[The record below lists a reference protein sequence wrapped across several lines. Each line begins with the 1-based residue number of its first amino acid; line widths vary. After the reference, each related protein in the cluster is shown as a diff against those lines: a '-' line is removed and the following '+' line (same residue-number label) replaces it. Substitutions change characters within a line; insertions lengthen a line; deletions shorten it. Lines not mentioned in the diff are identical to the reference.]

1 MLSLEAT
8 NTKFI
13 GFGLTQSGLNPQSTT
28 LEVSITAPEVS
39 MLTLTPRMWFT
50 KKINQF
56 DILFP
61 FFTLEALSFYI
72 TH

>member
-13 GFGLTQSGLNPQSTT
+13 GFGLTQSGSNPQSTT
-28 LEVSITAPEVS
+28 LEVRITAPEVS
-39 MLTLTPRMWFT
+39 MLTLTPPMWLS

-56 DILFP
+56 DILFT
-61 FFTLEALSFYI
+61 FLLEALSFYI